1 MQRHPLLAAAILAG
15 LIFSIRPAMAF
26 TVDDKTGNNPDGTV
40 RFFDTDEV
48 KPSSAFEAKPSSVFR
63 FGVQGQSS
71 NEGVDRNSPSLFT
84 NPAFSGT
91 QFQSQI
97 PDAAYLNP
105 ARRR

>member
-15 LIFSIRPAMAF
+15 LLFSIRPAMAF
-26 TVDDKTGNNPDGTV
+26 TVDDKTGNNPDGTA

-48 KPSSAFEAKPSSVFR
+48 KPSSAFDVKPSSALR

-71 NEGVDRNSPSLFT
+71 NENVDRNSPSLFT
-84 NPAFSGT
+84 NPSFSGT
-91 QFQSQI
+91 PFQSQI
-97 PDAAYLNP
+97 PDSAFINP

>member
-15 LIFSIRPAMAF
+15 LLFSIRPAVAF
-26 TVDDKTGNNPDGTV
+26 TVDDKTGNNPDGTA

-48 KPSSAFEAKPSSVFR
+48 KPSTGFEVKPSSSLR

-71 NEGVDRNSPSLFT
+71 NDSVDRNSPSLFN

-91 QFQSQI
+91 PFQSQI
-97 PDAAYLNP
+97 PDSVYINP